1 LDPEVRALTEAAA
14 KRAEALGATLREVS
28 LPYSPYGIP
37 TYYIC
42 MTAEV
47 SANLARFDGVRYG
60 ARVPC
65 DDVLGQYLKTR
76 AQGMGAEV
84 KRRVLLGTFVL
95 SSGYYDAYYNRAQK
109 VRTLIKRDFDAAFA
123 TCDLLLAPVTP
134 EPAWPLGVYQD
145 DPIRNYLSDVL
156 TVGANLAG
164 CCAISIPSGT
174 TAAGKPVGV
183 QLLGPNFGE
192 PTLFRAAHALELR

>member
-1 LDPEVRALTEAAA
+1 M
-14 KRAEALGATLREVS
+14 S
-28 LPYSPYGIP
+28 LPHAGFGIP

-60 ARVPC
+60 LRVPREE
-65 DDVLGQYLKTR
+65 VLGQYLATR
-76 AQGMGAEV
+76 AQGFGAET
-84 KRRVLLGTFVL
+84 KRRILLGTFVL

-109 VRTLIKRDFDAAFA
+109 VRTLIRRDFEAAFA
-123 TCDLLLAPVTP
+123 GCDLLLAPVTP

-164 CCAISIPSGT
+164 CCAIAIPAGA
-174 TAAGKPVGV
+174 TAAGKPVGL
-183 QLLGPNFGE
+183 QLLGPALGE
-192 PTLFRAAHALELR
+192 ATLLRAAHALEPR